1 MEVMR
6 SRGPCP
12 LVGDGRVETT
22 PGREG
27 MDKAAGVG
35 SLQGHPWRGH
45 CPIRRRAP
53 KARIDDEIT
62 DGLGYRP
69 SSCICRIRWLVTDS
83 LAELAKME
91 AGGERGPSDWYVAHS
106 LSRTNL
112 VNRSQCSASS
122 LGSL

>member
-45 CPIRRRAP
+45 CPRRRRAP

-62 DGLGYRP
+62 DGLGSRP
-69 SSCICRIRWLVTDS
+69 SSCIGRIRWLVTDS
-83 LAELAKME
+83 LELTEME
-91 AGGERGPSDWYVAHS
+91 A
-106 LSRTNL
+106 
-112 VNRSQCSASS
+112 SA
-122 LGSL
+122 GRRWAV